1 MAKQIPLPLE
11 PTAHFGRE
19 DFLVGPGNREALAF
33 LDSWPAWPAPA
44 AALYGP
50 PGSGKTH
57 LAHVWAARAGARIIE
72 ASALSDREIPLGALA
87 VENTGASLTDAA
99 ERTLFALL
107 ERGEPLLVTGRE
119 PPARWPARLPDL
131 VSRLNAL
138 LAFPLWAPDDDLLE
152 ALAKKLFSDRQ
163 LTVPPAV
170 AAQMVQTL
178 ERSPAAI
185 RDFVARAD
193 REAMARKCR
202 IGLSLVRELLA
213 SED

>member
-1 MAKQIPLPLE
+1 M
-11 PTAHFGRE
+11 
-19 DFLVGPGNREALAF
+19 
-33 LDSWPAWPAPA
+33 
-44 AALYGP
+44 
-50 PGSGKTH
+50 
-57 LAHVWAARAGARIIE
+57 
-72 ASALSDREIPLGALA
+72 
-87 VENTGASLTDAA
+87 ENTGASLTDAA

-107 ERGEPLLVTGRE
+107 ERGEPLLITGRE

-138 LAFPLWAPDDDLLE
+138 LAFPLWAPDDALLE

-170 AAQMVQTL
+170 AAQMVRTL

-213 SED
+213 SKD